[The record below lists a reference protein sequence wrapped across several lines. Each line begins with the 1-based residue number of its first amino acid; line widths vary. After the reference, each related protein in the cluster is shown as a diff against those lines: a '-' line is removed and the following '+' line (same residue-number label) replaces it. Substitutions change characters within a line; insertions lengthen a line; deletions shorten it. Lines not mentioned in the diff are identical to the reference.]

1 MNRRFLYFALALLVG
16 GGLWWNDHARRV
28 RAATAALPATERRS
42 VALTVYAQDF
52 GMVREVRP
60 QTLAAGANNLQL
72 RDVSKK
78 LDPESVLLRWQ
89 GGDAARN
96 PQLLAHAYD
105 IGVGDGDGLLKRYL
119 GKPVDLVRYGADGH
133 EAERQSGTLMN
144 DSGGQIVLQ
153 SGGKFYVNPPGTI
166 VASAA
171 SGIVTI
177 PQLSVQA
184 DSPAAQTA
192 PLEVAYLTRGLSW
205 STDYVGTISPGDEA
219 LSLECWAT
227 VTNRTG
233 TDYPLADVTL
243 IAGSPNRAAQEA
255 PAGSGGY
262 PGGAYD
268 MNAHARVAAS
278 PRMQNALSAPN
289 LAGGAPTT
297 AGEFH
302 AYRIARPTTVVQEQM
317 NRLLL
322 LSSARVPVRRDYS
335 ATPPAL
341 SPWDYGGEYGAIG
354 GVPKRGDVVSS
365 LTFFNKVADGLG
377 APLPAGTL
385 RLYEPDASGALR
397 YAGAAGIE
405 NTPRD
410 QKITV
415 TLANAFDVFTEWRLV
430 KSQKL
435 GKHTLRK
442 QAELVLH
449 NEKSAPVSLRIVQNL
464 GERWKVVAEPLK
476 HVNLDSSR
484 VQWTAPVPA
493 RGQVT
498 FRYTVDF
505 AV

>member
-1 MNRRFLYFALALLVG
+1 MNRRFLYFALAVLVG
-16 GGLWWNDHARRV
+16 GGFWWAAHARRGQ
-28 RAATAALPATERRS
+28 AAAVPEPATGRQS

-60 QTLAAGANNLQL
+60 LALARGANRLSLQ
-72 RDVSKK
+72 DVSKK

-119 GKPVDLVRYGADGH
+119 GKPVDLVRYDTSGH
-133 EAERQSGTLMN
+133 ESERQSGTLMN

-171 SGIVTI
+171 SGIVTL

-205 STDYVGTISPGDEA
+205 SSDYVGTISPGDEA

-243 IAGSPNRAAQEA
+243 IAGSPNRAAQA
-255 PAGSGGY
+255 PLQSSNGNARF
-262 PGGAYD
+262 YD
-268 MNAHARVAAS
+268 ARAKPMRAAS
-278 PRMQNALSAPN
+278 LAAPN

-335 ATPPAL
+335 TTPPAL
-341 SPWDYGGEYGAIG
+341 SPWDYGGGYGAVG

-365 LTFFNKVADGLG
+365 LTFFNKTSDGLG

-464 GERWKVVAEPLK
+464 GERWKVVAEPVK

>member
-1 MNRRFLYFALALLVG
+1 MNRRFLILALAVLVA

-42 VALTVYAQDF
+42 IALTVYAQDF

-105 IGVGDGDGLLKRYL
+105 IGVGDGDQLLKRYL
-119 GKPVDLVRYGADGH
+119 GKPVDLVRYDTNGH

-153 SGGKFYVNPPGTI
+153 SDGKLYVNPPGTI
-166 VASAA
+166 VASAE

-184 DSPAAQTA
+184 DSPAAQTT

-205 STDYVGTISPGDEA
+205 STDYVGTIAPGDGS

-233 TDYPLADVTL
+233 TDYPSADVTL
-243 IAGSPNRAAQEA
+243 IAGSPNRAAQAPEA
-255 PAGSGGY
+255 GGGY

-268 MNAHARVAAS
+268 MNAVYAAHARMPKPTLA
-278 PRMQNALSAPN
+278 APN
-289 LAGGAPTT
+289 LAGGAPSA

-335 ATPPAL
+335 ATPPVL
-341 SPWDYGGEYGAIG
+341 SPWDYDGGYGAVG

-365 LTFFNKVADGLG
+365 LTFFNKAADGLG

-385 RLYEPDASGALR
+385 RLYEPDGSGALR

-464 GERWKVVAEPLK
+464 GERWKVVAEPVK

-484 VQWTAPVPA
+484 VQWTVPVPA

-498 FRYTVDF
+498 FRCTVDF